1 MLDKTKGLTRLK
13 HKRFNIDTIDVDV
26 RQNKRFNKIKTQL
39 ILMLDKTKGLT
50 RLKHN

>member
-13 HKRFNIDTIDVDV
+13 
-26 RQNKRFNKIKTQL
+26 QL

>member
-1 MLDKTKGLTRLK
+1 MLDKTKG
-13 HKRFNIDTIDVDV
+13 
-26 RQNKRFNKIKTQL
+26 FNKIKTKLIL